1 VPYLFFL
8 IWTTSYFA
16 FLHYSIGGAQPISVG
31 CCLGLKLCPSIWLLS
46 APIWRWFVLP
56 PLRGVLHVGHGGHA
70 YGYPY
75 LYLVM
80 ALPSQFL
87 FTVVTISAYQPDNPN
102 LPEMLGLGQWD
113 LKYLFGYHL
122 ELPCSLW
129 RSLGLIRPMRLLSGT
144 GLEDGTAVWNNSL
157 LMKTFSTQ
165 PREQSV
171 AHGNS
176 MCLLLECL
184 HPKDYGFFSQF
195 CDVATVTT
203 MHKRKEPNLATGQR
217 GL

>member
-31 CCLGLKLCPSIWLLS
+31 CCSGLKLCPSIWLLS

-56 PLRGVLHVGHGGHA
+56 PLRGVLHVGHG
-70 YGYPY
+70 YPY

-80 ALPSQFL
+80 APPSQFL
-87 FTVVTISAYQPDNPN
+87 FMVVTISAYQPDNLN

-144 GLEDGTAVWNNSL
+144 GLEDGTAVWIILFSWKLSL
-157 LMKTFSTQ
+157 LNLESSQLLMET
-165 PREQSV
+165 PCV
-171 AHGNS
+171 C
-176 MCLLLECL
+176 CLSACILRITV
-184 HPKDYGFFSQF
+184 FFPSF
-195 CDVATVTT
+195 V
-203 MHKRKEPNLATGQR
+203 M
-217 GL
+217 